1 MARTRSAA
9 QARYLKRTIAITLV
23 YLGSV
28 AAATYLIDKQAPVS
42 ALTVALAILPGLAV
56 AAIFWS
62 IGRLI
67 VEEKDEFVRMLIVR
81 QSLIATA
88 FALSLASVW
97 GFLEAYG
104 VAPHVDSYWVAVLW
118 FFGLIVGAVANKLRY
133 GTFGEC
139 L

>member
-1 MARTRSAA
+1 MLKTRSAA
-9 QARYLKRTIAITLV
+9 QGRYIKRTLVITFF
-23 YLGSV
+23 YLASV
-28 AAATYLIDKQAPVS
+28 AAASFLIDKQAPAS
-42 ALTVALAILPGLAV
+42 ALTIILAILPGLAI

-67 VEEKDEFVRMLIVR
+67 VEEQDEFVRMLIVR
-81 QSLIATA
+81 QSLIATG

-104 VAPHVDSYWVAVLW
+104 VAPHIDAYWVAILW
-118 FFGLIVGAVANKLRY
+118 FLGLAVGAVANKIQY

-139 L
+139 A